1 MMDGQLDY
9 GLAFTAGILGSGHCV
24 GMCGSLVSAFF
35 VRMGDAGKGWVP
47 VAAYHGARIGIY
59 TLVGLVAAT
68 IGLALVSTGVIGK
81 AQAVLQILAGLVV
94 IVLGL
99 DILGWLPVRLPA
111 IGLPAA
117 AARKLFVAAG
127 SRGPLWGAVTG
138 GVMNGLMPCA
148 LTLAMAAKATAA
160 PHPLAGAGLLLAFGL
175 GTLPSMVFVS
185 LVFGRLGA
193 RLRGMLLK
201 AAALV
206 VIALGVATLAQGVR
220 FFEVMLPLPNW

>member
-1 MMDGQLDY
+1 MDGQLDY
-9 GLAFTAGILGSGHCV
+9 GLAFIAGLLGSGHCV

-35 VRMGDAGKGWVP
+35 VRLGDAGKGWRP
-47 VAAYHGARIGIY
+47 VVAYHGTRIFIY
-59 TLVGLVAAT
+59 TLVGLIAAT
-68 IGLALVSTGVIGK
+68 LGLALVSTGIIGK
-81 AQAVLQILAGLVV
+81 AQAVLQILAGIVV

-117 AARKLFVAAG
+117 AARRIFASAG
-127 SRGPLWGAVTG
+127 GRGPIWGAMTG

-148 LTLAMAAKATAA
+148 LTLAMAVKASAA
-160 PHPLAGAGLLLAFGL
+160 PDPLAGAGLLLAFGL

-185 LVFGRLGA
+185 VVFGRLGA
-193 RLRGMLLK
+193 RLRGLLLK

-206 VIALGVATLAQGVR
+206 VIAMGVATILQGAR
-220 FFEVMLPLPNW
+220 FFQVMLLLPNW

>member
-1 MMDGQLDY
+1 MDGQLDY

-35 VRMGDAGKGWVP
+35 VRMGDAGKGWRPLV
-47 VAAYHGARIGIY
+47 AYHGARLGIY
-59 TLVGLVAAT
+59 TLVGLVAAA
-68 IGLALVSTGVIGK
+68 IGLALVSTGIIGK
-81 AQAVLQILAGLVV
+81 AQAILQIVAGLVV

-99 DILGWLPVRLPA
+99 DILGWLPMRLPA

-117 AARKLFVAAG
+117 AARKMFAAAG
-127 SRGPLWGAVTG
+127 QAGPMRGAALG

-148 LTLAMAAKATAA
+148 LTLAMAVKATAA

-185 LVFGRLGA
+185 VVFGRLGA
-193 RLRGMLLK
+193 RLRGILLK

-206 VIALGVATLAQGVR
+206 VIALGVATLSQGIR